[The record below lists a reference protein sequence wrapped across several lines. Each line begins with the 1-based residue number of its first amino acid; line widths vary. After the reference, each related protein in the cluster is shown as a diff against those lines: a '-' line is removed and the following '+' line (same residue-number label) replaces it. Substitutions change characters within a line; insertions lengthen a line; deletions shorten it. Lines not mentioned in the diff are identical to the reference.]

1 MTKAIRNIF
10 FRSLIPFGSILIIVG
25 VVLLSTI
32 RDPSNANGVIGVDVE
47 DGKTQS
53 IEFQGFELIPGSS
66 SEYDIQ
72 FNGDRSSQFDVKLTF
87 EEKEDKAL
95 KNFAYI
101 KIISGD
107 EVLYD
112 KLLAEAFEDDSIVI
126 PVDFEKKANTQLKIV
141 YYLPIEV
148 GNEAKNA
155 GAKFDLLFTAQSKEA
170 N

>member
-1 MTKAIRNIF
+1 MTITPQNTLRF
-10 FRSLIPFGSILIIVG
+10 IVG
-25 VVLLSTI
+25 AAITAFILFFIWYFSSVVIYILVAAVLAI
-32 RDPSNANGVIGVDVE
+32 
-47 DGKTQS
+47 
-53 IEFQGFELIPGSS
+53 IPGSS
-66 SEYDIQ
+66 SEYDIE
-72 FNGDRSSQFDVKLTF
+72 FNGDRSSQFDVTLNF

-95 KNFAYI
+95 KNFAYV
-101 KIISGD
+101 KIVSGD

-112 KLLAEAFEDDSIVI
+112 KLLADAFDDDTIII
-126 PVDFEKKANTQLKIV
+126 PVDFEKNANTQLKIV